1 LSLPVYSFGFSVY
14 HSTLVVVHTENRDAV
29 SAQMDGCMYLSSLSL
44 SYFRNYAQL
53 ELALVPG
60 LFLFHGD
67 NAQGKSNLLEAIS
80 MLATA
85 TSFHASSDREV
96 VNWSA
101 PEQVARLQGDLQRR
115 NDSVQLEMLAF
126 DPTPPTFAKAGM
138 DRPARSIEL
147 PAHAARKRYK
157 INGAPKRTVD
167 FIGQMKAVLFAP
179 SDLHLVDGSPEQRR
193 RFLDQ
198 ALCQLHPA
206 YCQALVR
213 YRKVV
218 AQRSALLKRIRDNLD
233 DQSLLPYLDE
243 QLTALANQIMFERTR
258 MIATINQ
265 QAEFFQNSIS
275 GGREQLS
282 IIYHPSFKL
291 DDAWSLAERPR
302 QLQGQ
307 LLEAR
312 RKEILQ
318 GVCLLGPHRDD
329 VEFRVNDVNML
340 SYGSRG
346 QQRTVAL
353 STKLAELAFMQQ
365 KTGEQPILLL
375 DDVFSELDVTRREYL
390 LEQVVQYEQVMLT
403 ATDLSAFPGS
413 ILEQAHTYHVVDGM
427 VLSD

>member
-1 LSLPVYSFGFSVY
+1 
-14 HSTLVVVHTENRDAV
+14 
-29 SAQMDGCMYLSSLSL
+29 MYLSSLSL

-53 ELALVPG
+53 DLSLAPG

-67 NAQGKSNLLEAIS
+67 NAQGKTNLLEAVS

-101 PEQVARLQGDLQRR
+101 PEQVARLQGDLRR
-115 NDSVQLEMLAF
+115 QSDTVQLEMLVF
-126 DPTPPTFAKAGM
+126 DPTPPTFASATAN
-138 DRPARSIEL
+138 RPRTIEL
-147 PAHAARKRYK
+147 PAHMSRKRYK
-157 INGAPKRTVD
+157 INGAPKHTVD

-179 SDLHLVDGSPEQRR
+179 SDLHLVDGSPEARR

-218 AQRSALLKRIRDNLD
+218 SQRSALLKRIRDNQD
-233 DQSLLPYLDE
+233 DQSLLNYLDE
-243 QLTALANQIMFERTR
+243 QLTMLANQIMFERAR
-258 MIATINQ
+258 MIDAINQ
-265 QAEFFQNSIS
+265 QAEIFQATIS
-275 GGREQLS
+275 GGREQLR

-291 DDAWSLAERPR
+291 DESWGLAERPR
-302 QLQGQ
+302 QLQAQ

-318 GVCLLGPHRDD
+318 GVCLFGPHRDD
-329 VEFRVNDVNML
+329 LEFRVNDVNML

-353 STKLAELAFMQQ
+353 ATKLAELAFMQQ
-365 KTGEQPILLL
+365 NTGDQPILLL
-375 DDVFSELDVTRREYL
+375 DDVFSELDMARREYL
-390 LEQVVQYEQVMLT
+390 LNQILHYEQVMLT
-403 ATDLSAFPGS
+403 ATDLSVFPAS
-413 ILEQAHTYHVVDGM
+413 TLEQAHSYHIVDGAA
-427 VLSD
+427 LPD

>member
-1 LSLPVYSFGFSVY
+1 
-14 HSTLVVVHTENRDAV
+14 
-29 SAQMDGCMYLSSLSL
+29 MYLSSLSL

-60 LFLFHGD
+60 FFLFHGD

-101 PEQVARLQGDLQRR
+101 PEQVARLQGTLQRR
-115 NDSVQLEMLAF
+115 SDNVHLEMLAF
-126 DPTPPTFAKAGM
+126 DPTPPTFANTGA
-138 DRPARSIEL
+138 DRPVRPIEL
-147 PAHAARKRYK
+147 PAHTARKRYK
-157 INGAPKRTVD
+157 VNGAPKRTVD

-243 QLTALANQIMFERTR
+243 QLTALANQIMFERVR
-258 MIATINQ
+258 MIAMINQ
-265 QAEFFQNSIS
+265 QAELFQNSIS
-275 GGREQLS
+275 GGREQLN

-291 DDAWSLAERPR
+291 DDAVSLAERPR

-375 DDVFSELDVTRREYL
+375 DDVFSELDITRREYL

-403 ATDLSAFPGS
+403 ATDLSAFPAS

-427 VLSD
+427 VLTD